1 MISLTTRWKVV
12 DCVGCE
18 VEYHLFAL
26 SGGLELEYKRRF
38 RRALWQ
44 QQQQLPGPLGTFA
57 SVGVFRSTA
66 NDKQQTEASESVIRC
81 GKCKN
86 KPSEQNRFKPQGVVV
101 TQKQTRSADEGM
113 SNFYTCLDCG
123 NKWRS

>member
-1 MISLTTRWKVV
+1 MIALTTRWKVENQ
-12 DCVGCE
+12 VGRK
-18 VEYHLFAL
+18 VEYDVFTL
-26 SGGLELEYKRRF
+26 SAGVETNYMRRY
-38 RRALWQ
+38 RRVLWQ
-44 QQQQLPGPLGTFA
+44 QQQQLPGLGTFPQ
-57 SVGVFRSTA
+57 VGVFRSTT
-66 NDKQQTEASESVIRC
+66 NNKQAEASESVIRC

-86 KPSEQNRFKPQGVVV
+86 KPSEQNNFKPQGVVV

>member
-1 MISLTTRWKVV
+1 MIALTTRWKAQER
-12 DCVGCE
+12 VGRE
-18 VEYHLFAL
+18 VEYHVFAL
-26 SGGLELEYKRRF
+26 SAGVETDYLRRY
-38 RRALWQ
+38 RRVLWQ

-57 SVGVFRSTA
+57 QVGVFRPTA
-66 NDKQQTEASESVIRC
+66 NKQQTEASESVIRC
-81 GKCKN
+81 GKCRN
-86 KPSEQNRFKPQGVVV
+86 KPSEQNNFKPQGVVV

>member
-1 MISLTTRWKVV
+1 MIALTTRWKVL
-12 DCVGCE
+12 DCVGYE
-18 VEYHLFAL
+18 VEYDLFTL
-26 SGGLELEYKRRF
+26 SAGVKKAYLRRY

-44 QQQQLPGPLGTFA
+44 KQQGLGGSLGTFQQ
-57 SVGVFRSTA
+57 VGVFKSTIKPVA
-66 NDKQQTEASESVIRC
+66 EASESVIQC